1 MSSRWIRRTLGV
13 VVLAAIAVALWLTV
27 FKTEP
32 VPVTVFYAARGMV
45 EDTVTNSK
53 AGTVKTRRR
62 ASLSPEIGGR
72 VERLDTR
79 EGDRVEA
86 GQILMRLADADYRAD
101 VELNERALQ
110 AAEATEREACLARD
124 QAELDLA
131 RYLELQRDNI
141 VSQELLDQV
150 RNRRDIAMASC
161 EAARA
166 RVQQAFAALKFSKV
180 NLSKTVLR
188 APFDGVVTEVSTEL
202 GEWITPSPPGVPIP
216 PVIEVMDPEAIYIDA
231 PLDEVDVGKVV
242 VGLPVRVSLDAYPQQ
257 SFDARVVR
265 VAPFV
270 RDLVDQ
276 NRTFDVEV
284 EFNDF
289 EFSRRLLPGTSA
301 DVEVILESRDETLR
315 VPSYALMEGNR
326 VLVLNEE
333 HLEAVS
339 VTTGLRN
346 WQFTEIL
353 DGLDE
358 GVPVVVSL
366 DREEVQEG
374 AYARIESETLK

>member
-1 MSSRWIRRTLGV
+1 MSSRWIRRILGV

-32 VPVTVFYAARGMV
+32 VPVTVFYAAKGRV

-62 ASLSPEIGGR
+62 ASISPEIGGR
-72 VERLDTR
+72 VEKLEAR
-79 EGDRVEA
+79 EGDRVET
-86 GQILMRLADADYRAD
+86 GRVLMRLADADFRAD
-101 VELNERALQ
+101 VEINERALQ

-124 QAELDLA
+124 QTELDLA

-150 RNRRDIAMASC
+150 RNRRDIAMANC

-166 RVQQAFAALKFSKV
+166 RVQQAFAAVKLSKV
-180 NLSKTVLR
+180 NLAKTVLR

-216 PVIEVMDPEAIYIDA
+216 PVMEIMDPEAIYIDA
-231 PLDEVDVGKVV
+231 PLDEVDVGKVQV
-242 VGLPVRVSLDAYPQQ
+242 DLPVRVSLDAYPQQ
-257 SFDARVVR
+257 SFEGRVVR
-265 VAPFV
+265 VASFV
-270 RDLVDQ
+270 RDVVDQ
-276 NRTFDVEV
+276 NRTFDVEI
-284 EFNDF
+284 ELDDEGFAKK
-289 EFSRRLLPGTSA
+289 LLPGTSA
-301 DVEVILESRDETLR
+301 DVEVILVSRDDTLR

-326 VLVLNEE
+326 VLVLNLE
-333 HLEAVS
+333 HLEAIP

>member
-1 MSSRWIRRTLGV
+1 MSSRWIRRILGL
-13 VVLAAIAVALWLTV
+13 VVLAAVAVTLWLTV
-27 FKTEP
+27 FKSEP
-32 VPVTVFYAARGMV
+32 VPVTVFYAARGRV

-62 ASLSPEIGGR
+62 ASISPEIGGR
-72 VERLDTR
+72 VERLEAR
-79 EGDRVEA
+79 EGDRVET
-86 GQILMRLADADYRAD
+86 GRILMRLADADFRAD

-124 QAELDLA
+124 QAELDLK
-131 RYLELQRDNI
+131 RYLELQRESI

-150 RNRRDIAMASC
+150 RNRRDIAMAGC

-166 RVQQAFAALKFSKV
+166 RVQQAFAALKLSKV

-231 PLDEVDVGKVV
+231 PLDEVDVGKVH

-257 SFDARVVR
+257 SFDGRVVR

-284 EFNDF
+284 ELDNE
-289 EFSRRLLPGTSA
+289 EFARKLLPGTSA
-301 DVEVILESRDETLR
+301 DVEVILESRDDTLR

-326 VLVLNEE
+326 VLVLELE
-333 HLEAVS
+333 HLEAIP

-353 DGLDE
+353 DGLGE

>member
-1 MSSRWIRRTLGV
+1 MSSRWIRRILGL
-13 VVLAAIAVALWLTV
+13 VVLTAAAVALWLTV
-27 FKTEP
+27 FKSEP
-32 VPVTVFYAARGMV
+32 VPVTVFYAARGRV

-62 ASLSPEIGGR
+62 ASISPEIGGR
-72 VERLDTR
+72 VERLEVR
-79 EGDRVEA
+79 EGDRVET
-86 GQILMRLADADYRAD
+86 GRILMRLADADFRAD

-124 QAELDLA
+124 QAELDLT
-131 RYLELQRDNI
+131 RYLELQRESI

-150 RNRRDIAMASC
+150 RNRRDIAMAGC

-166 RVQQAFAALKFSKV
+166 RVQQAFAALKLSKV

-231 PLDEVDVGKVV
+231 PLDEVDVGKVH

-257 SFDARVVR
+257 SFDGRVVR

-284 EFNDF
+284 ELDNE
-289 EFSRRLLPGTSA
+289 EFARKLLPGTSA
-301 DVEVILESRDETLR
+301 DVEVILESRDDTLR

-326 VLVLNEE
+326 VLVLELE
-333 HLEAVS
+333 HLEAIP

-353 DGLDE
+353 DGLGE